1 MLKSGRI
8 CKNND
13 HTCLFHCINTYGVP
27 RTMIEHEAEW
37 PSVQTA
43 SSGPGQF
50 GLVLKHRLRD
60 PANVKGNG
68 NPDDYYVL
76 YERS

>member
-1 MLKSGRI
+1 M
-8 CKNND
+8 
-13 HTCLFHCINTYGVP
+13 F
-27 RTMIEHEAEW
+27 EHEAKW
-37 PSVQTA
+37 PRVQTA

-50 GLVLKHRLRD
+50 DLVLKHRLRD

-76 YERS
+76 CERS